1 MSTPAALRDYVR
13 AKFASLVPDRPY
25 ARNIEKSV
33 WEWAIK
39 ETRKARRLAV
49 WENRWFR
56 SAYKLKAVHLL
67 AELQRAPCVSCN
79 LAVGP
84 DGRVKV
90 DLAILPQLQRRIFA
104 KELKSSEL
112 VDMPPDVL
120 WPDGPYSQVAFRQLQ
135 KALANEAAKSKDDNY
150 EGILKCGKCKS
161 RKTSYYQLQT
171 RSADEPMVRFF
182 LVLAC
187 AFLTP
192 STDNLCHLQ
201 GLRTQVEVLLKKYF
215 VIVPAWQAV
224 KQSLTTQRS
233 S

>member
-1 MSTPAALRDYVR
+1 MAEQLRTHVR
-13 AKFASLVPDRPY
+13 GAFAKIVPDRPY

-33 WEWAIK
+33 WEWAILK
-39 ETRKARRLAV
+39 TRQSNKPATIGNKWFKMWYKNKA
-49 WENRWFR
+49 N
-56 SAYKLKAVHLL
+56 HLL
-67 AELQRAPCVSCN
+67 AELKRAPCVACS
-79 LAVGP
+79 LTVGA
-84 DGRVKV
+84 DGCVKV
-90 DLAILPQLQRRIFA
+90 DLSVIPQLQHRIFT

-112 VDMPPDVL
+112 VNMTPDVL
-120 WPDGPYSQVAFRQLQ
+120 WPDGPYSRVSFAQLQ

-161 RKTSYYQLQT
+161 RKTTYYQLQT

-201 GLRTQVEVLLKKYF
+201 GLRTQVEVLLNVSF
-215 VIVPAWQAV
+215 
-224 KQSLTTQRS
+224 
-233 S
+233 